1 MLATYCKAKG
11 FVLSDLMKLKYMQ
24 IVQEKYG
31 FKDWDSILAALG
43 HGGLK
48 EGQIVNRLAEEYS
61 KDHRKRTD
69 RRKCS
74 GKGCGS
80 GKEQGAYHQIQE
92 RYRCQGNPRSGGS
105 FFEVLQPGSGR

>member
-1 MLATYCKAKG
+1 MLAAYCKAKG

-48 EGQIVNRLAEEYS
+48 EG
-61 KDHRKRTD
+61 
-69 RRKCS
+69 
-74 GKGCGS
+74 
-80 GKEQGAYHQIQE
+80 
-92 RYRCQGNPRSGGS
+92 RSS
-105 FFEVLQPGSGR
+105 TVLQKNTVRITEKN